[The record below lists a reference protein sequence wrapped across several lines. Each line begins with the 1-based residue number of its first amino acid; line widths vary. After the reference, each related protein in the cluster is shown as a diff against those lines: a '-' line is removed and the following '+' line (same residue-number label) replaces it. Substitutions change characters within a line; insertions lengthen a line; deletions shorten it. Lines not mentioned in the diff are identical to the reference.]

1 MRILVSSTFFSG
13 HLLPLLTY
21 AEAFRHRGHE
31 VLVSAPHTVAPT
43 LVKADFA
50 HAASNVPTPEEM
62 APFKAALDAAN
73 AQEALIIGARDGF
86 LRQFARAALSSLQ
99 QTIAEWRPEFI
110 LRESFEFAALAAAE
124 RASIPHARVS
134 VHSNQHEAGISV
146 HLIDALDEFRAAC
159 GLPGDGGA
167 SLRAEPIFTAFPAFL
182 DGNADA
188 VGWRAPFRSREPGAP
203 TPPSKTSPAWAP
215 RDGEPLIYITF
226 GTVSGSSE
234 RAKATYRAA
243 LEAVSALPVRAL
255 LTTGPVMDPKALGPI
270 PANVAVETYV
280 PQAEIFPFANAVVCH
295 GGSGSVIGGL
305 AAGLPVVVAPIFA
318 DQPVN
323 ARSVDAARLGVAVF
337 DREMSGLRSAM
348 QRVLVDAEIRSNA
361 LEMAR
366 QIAALPTRDDAVD
379 AMLASV

>member
-21 AEAFRHRGHE
+21 AEAFRRRGHE

-43 LVKADFA
+43 LAKADFA

-86 LRQFARAALSSLQ
+86 LRQFARAALPSLQ

-146 HLIDALDEFRAAC
+146 HLIDALDEFRKTC
-159 GLPGDGGA
+159 SLPGDGGA

-203 TPPSKTSPAWAP
+203 TPPSKTPPAWAP

-234 RAKATYRAA
+234 RAKA

-295 GGSGSVIGGL
+295 GGSGSLIGGL
-305 AAGLPVVVAPIFA
+305 AAGLPVVAAPIFA